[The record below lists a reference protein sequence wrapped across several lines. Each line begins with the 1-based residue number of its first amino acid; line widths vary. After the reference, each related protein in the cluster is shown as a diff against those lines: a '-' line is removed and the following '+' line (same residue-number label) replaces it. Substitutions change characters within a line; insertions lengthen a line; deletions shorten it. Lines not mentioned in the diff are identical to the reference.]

1 MCEPW
6 GLIVDKD
13 LNIYTSVSQIV
24 EKRFIRKERYLC
36 KLNSSGDMIDCIKLH
51 DDIYPRDL
59 LLVNNSLILF
69 DESSIFT
76 YS

>member
-1 MCEPW
+1 M
-6 GLIVDKD
+6 DKD
-13 LNIYTSVSQIV
+13 LNIYTSVSQID

-36 KLNSSGDMIDCIKLH
+36 KLNSSGDMIDCIRLH

-59 LLVNNSLILF
+59 LFVNDSLILL

-76 YS
+76 YSSL